1 MQNKITI
8 PLYLA
13 PMDNISDY
21 PFRLICKKNGA
32 DFVYTEFISAE
43 SIIRGSLKS
52 LQKMHLHSDE
62 KPCGI
67 QIFGHN
73 IASMCQA
80 AIIAQQYN
88 PEEININ
95 CGCPIKKIVNKGAG
109 AALLQDIPHL
119 LKMIKEI
126 VNAVEIPVTVKTRLG
141 WDEKNICIED
151 LVLRLQDIGVKKVII
166 HARTKKQ
173 MYSGIVQTQY
183 LKKVKQNKNI
193 TIPIIGNGD
202 VKTIED
208 AYNMQQTGVDGIMI
222 GRGAIG
228 NPWIFNNIK
237 QKDDINNKTIH
248 DIVKCIQYHISLA
261 IKHYNVSTAL
271 ISLKKHYSGYFKN
284 IPNSKFIRLKLMN
297 CNNID
302 EITSILSSLL
312 SDSNQ

>member
-1 MQNKITI
+1 MQDKITI

-21 PFRLICKKNGA
+21 PFRLICKKHGA

-43 SIIRGSLKS
+43 SIIRDSIKSLK
-52 LQKMHLHSDE
+52 KMHLHSSE
-62 KPCGI
+62 QPCGI
-67 QIFGHN
+67 QIFGHDVK
-73 IASMCQA
+73 AMCQA
-80 AIIAQQYN
+80 AIIVQQYQ
-88 PEEININ
+88 PAEININ

-119 LKMIKEI
+119 LKIVKEI
-126 VNAVEIPVTVKTRLG
+126 IQNIHIPVTVKTRLG
-141 WDEKNICIED
+141 WDESSICIED

-183 LKKVKQNKNI
+183 LQAIKQNKNI

-202 VKTIED
+202 VRTLDE
-208 AYNMQQTGVDGIMI
+208 AYKMQQTGVDGIMI

-228 NPWIFNNIK
+228 NPWIFENIK
-237 QKDDINNKTIH
+237 QNKTVDNKTIY
-248 DIVKCIQYHISLA
+248 DIIKCIQYHLA
-261 IKHYNVSTAL
+261 LMKEYYNETTAL
-271 ISLKKHYSGYFKN
+271 LSIRKHYSGYFKN
-284 IPNSKFIRLKLMN
+284 IPNSKFIRLKLMD
-297 CNNID
+297 CNSID
-302 EITSILSSLL
+302 AATSILESLL

>member
-95 CGCPIKKIVNKGAG
+95 CGCPIKK
-109 AALLQDIPHL
+109 
-119 LKMIKEI
+119 
-126 VNAVEIPVTVKTRLG
+126 
-141 WDEKNICIED
+141 
-151 LVLRLQDIGVKKVII
+151 
-166 HARTKKQ
+166 
-173 MYSGIVQTQY
+173 
-183 LKKVKQNKNI
+183 
-193 TIPIIGNGD
+193 
-202 VKTIED
+202 
-208 AYNMQQTGVDGIMI
+208 
-222 GRGAIG
+222 
-228 NPWIFNNIK
+228 
-237 QKDDINNKTIH
+237 
-248 DIVKCIQYHISLA
+248 
-261 IKHYNVSTAL
+261 
-271 ISLKKHYSGYFKN
+271 
-284 IPNSKFIRLKLMN
+284 
-297 CNNID
+297 
-302 EITSILSSLL
+302 
-312 SDSNQ
+312 